1 MARTLSGPGH
11 QLFTGSIYRDSSIMF
26 RKKNMRSDE
35 PQKKRNLWVVQLIEY
50 ILGLGTGAAT
60 VNAVRP
66 LGIALV
72 AIMIVSNAALLR
84 APLSAFRVTNA
95 RAHQLLG
102 IVIALVSVVIAVTI
116 PMDVSSQLIVI
127 AVAVAQ
133 GFLSVRFGNGF

>member
-1 MARTLSGPGH
+1 MARTPSGPGH

-133 GFLSVRFGNGF
+133 GFL

>member
-1 MARTLSGPGH
+1 
-11 QLFTGSIYRDSSIMF
+11 MF

-35 PQKKRNLWVVQLIEY
+35 IQKKRNLWVVQLIEY

-72 AIMIVSNAALLR
+72 AIMIVSNAALLQ

-102 IVIALVSVVIAVTI
+102 IVIALVSVVIAVAI

>member
-1 MARTLSGPGH
+1 
-11 QLFTGSIYRDSSIMF
+11 MF
-26 RKKNMRSDE
+26 RKKNTRIE
-35 PQKKRNLWVVQLIEY
+35 EQPKKRNLWVVQLIEY

-66 LGIALV
+66 IGLALV
-72 AIMIVSNAALLR
+72 AIMIVSNAALLK
-84 APLSAFRVTNA
+84 APLSAFRVTNP

-102 IVIALVSVVIAVTI
+102 VVIAVVSVVIAVVI

>member
-1 MARTLSGPGH
+1 
-11 QLFTGSIYRDSSIMF
+11 MF
-26 RKKNMRSDE
+26 RNKNTLIE
-35 PQKKRNLWVVQLIEY
+35 EQPKKRNLWVVQLIEY

-60 VNAVRP
+60 VNAIRP
-66 LGIALV
+66 LGLALV
-72 AIMIVSNAALLR
+72 AIMIVANAAIVK
-84 APLSAFRVTNA
+84 APLAAFRVTNA

-102 IVIALVSVVIAVTI
+102 IVIALLSIVIAVTI

>member
-1 MARTLSGPGH
+1 MARTPSGPGH
-11 QLFTGSIYRDSSIMF
+11 QLFTGVDSFMF
-26 RKKNMRSDE
+26 RKKNTTTQSDGRT
-35 PQKKRNLWVVQLIEY
+35 PRHVWVVQLMEY

-60 VNAVRP
+60 VNAARP
-66 LGIALV
+66 LGLAVV
-72 AIMIVSNAALLR
+72 AVLIVSNAALLK

-102 IVIALVSVVIAVTI
+102 IVVALVSVVIAVTI

>member
-1 MARTLSGPGH
+1 MARTPSGPGH

-72 AIMIVSNAALLR
+72 AIMIVSNAALLK

>member
-1 MARTLSGPGH
+1 MARTPSGPGH
-11 QLFTGSIYRDSSIMF
+11 QLFTRADSFMV
-26 RKKNMRSDE
+26 RKKNTPAPSGGRS
-35 PQKKRNLWVVQLIEY
+35 PRNIWVVQLIEY

-60 VNAVRP
+60 VNAARP
-66 LGIALV
+66 LGLALV
-72 AIMIVSNAALLR
+72 AVLIVSNAALLK

-102 IVIALVSVVIAVTI
+102 IVIALVSVVIAVAI

>member
-1 MARTLSGPGH
+1 
-11 QLFTGSIYRDSSIMF
+11 MF

-50 ILGLGTGAAT
+50 ILGLGPGAAT

-102 IVIALVSVVIAVTI
+102 IVIAVVSVVIAVTI

>member
-1 MARTLSGPGH
+1 MARTPSGPGH
-11 QLFTGSIYRDSSIMF
+11 QLFTGSNYRDSSIMF

-102 IVIALVSVVIAVTI
+102 IVIALVSVVIAVAI

>member
-1 MARTLSGPGH
+1 MARTPSGPGH

-72 AIMIVSNAALLR
+72 AIMIVSNAAFLR

>member
-1 MARTLSGPGH
+1 MARTPSGPGH
-11 QLFTGSIYRDSSIMF
+11 QLFTRSIYRDSSIMF

>member
-1 MARTLSGPGH
+1 MARTPSGPGH

>member
-1 MARTLSGPGH
+1 
-11 QLFTGSIYRDSSIMF
+11 MF
-26 RKKNMRSDE
+26 RNKNTLTEEQS
-35 PQKKRNLWVVQLIEY
+35 KKRNLWVVQLIEY

-60 VNAVRP
+60 VNAIRP
-66 LGIALV
+66 LGLALV
-72 AIMIVSNAALLR
+72 AIMIVANAAIMK
-84 APLSAFRVTNA
+84 APLAAFRVTNA

-102 IVIALVSVVIAVTI
+102 IVIALLSIVIAVTI

>member
-1 MARTLSGPGH
+1 ML
-11 QLFTGSIYRDSSIMF
+11 
-26 RKKNMRSDE
+26 RKKNTPAPTSGQTR
-35 PQKKRNLWVVQLIEY
+35 RNLWVVQLIEY
-50 ILGLGTGAAT
+50 ILGLGTAAAT
-60 VNAVRP
+60 VNAAQP
-66 LGIALV
+66 LGLALV
-72 AIMIVSNAALLR
+72 AILIVCNAAFLT

-102 IVIALVSVVIAVTI
+102 IVIAVVSVVIAVTI

>member
-1 MARTLSGPGH
+1 MARTPSGPGH
-11 QLFTGSIYRDSSIMF
+11 QLITGVDSFMF
-26 RKKNMRSDE
+26 RKKNTTTQSDGRT
-35 PQKKRNLWVVQLIEY
+35 PRHMWVVQLMEY

-60 VNAVRP
+60 VNAARP
-66 LGIALV
+66 LGLAVV
-72 AIMIVSNAALLR
+72 AVLIVSNAALLK

-102 IVIALVSVVIAVTI
+102 IVVALVSVVIAVTI

>member
-1 MARTLSGPGH
+1 M
-11 QLFTGSIYRDSSIMF
+11 
-26 RKKNMRSDE
+26 
-35 PQKKRNLWVVQLIEY
+35 EY

-60 VNAVRP
+60 VNAARP
-66 LGIALV
+66 LGLAVV
-72 AIMIVSNAALLR
+72 AVLIVSNAALLK

>member
-1 MARTLSGPGH
+1 VGRAINYLSG
-11 QLFTGSIYRDSSIMF
+11 LIVRDCSFMF
-26 RKKNMRSDE
+26 RKKNTLVDE
-35 PQKKRNLWVVQLIEY
+35 QPKKRNLWVVQLIEY

-60 VNAVRP
+60 VNAGQP
-66 LGIALV
+66 LGVALV
-72 AIMIVSNAALLR
+72 AIMIVSNAAFLN
-84 APLSAFRVTNA
+84 APLSAFRVTQA

-102 IVIALVSVVIAVTI
+102 IVIAVVSVVIAVII

>member
-1 MARTLSGPGH
+1 MSP
-11 QLFTGSIYRDSSIMF
+11 
-26 RKKNMRSDE
+26 KNNTPIGE
-35 PQKKRNLWVVQLIEY
+35 HKPRNLWVVQLIEY
-50 ILGLGTGAAT
+50 ILGLATGAAT

-66 LGIALV
+66 LGLALV
-72 AIMIVSNAALLR
+72 AIMIVSNAAIVK

-102 IVIALVSVVIAVTI
+102 GVIALVSVVIAVVI

>member
-1 MARTLSGPGH
+1 MARTPSGPGH
-11 QLFTGSIYRDSSIMF
+11 QLCTGVDSFMF
-26 RKKNMRSDE
+26 RKKNTTTQSDGRT
-35 PQKKRNLWVVQLIEY
+35 PRHMWVVQLMEY

-60 VNAVRP
+60 VNAARP
-66 LGIALV
+66 LGLAVV
-72 AIMIVSNAALLR
+72 AVLIVSNAALLK

-102 IVIALVSVVIAVTI
+102 IVVALVSVVIAVTI

>member
-1 MARTLSGPGH
+1 MSP
-11 QLFTGSIYRDSSIMF
+11 
-26 RKKNMRSDE
+26 KNNTPIGE
-35 PQKKRNLWVVQLIEY
+35 HKHRNLWVVQLIEY
-50 ILGLGTGAAT
+50 ILGLATGAAT
-60 VNAVRP
+60 VNAGRP
-66 LGIALV
+66 LGLALV
-72 AIMIVSNAALLR
+72 AIMIVSNAAIVK

-102 IVIALVSVVIAVTI
+102 GVIALVSVVIAVVI